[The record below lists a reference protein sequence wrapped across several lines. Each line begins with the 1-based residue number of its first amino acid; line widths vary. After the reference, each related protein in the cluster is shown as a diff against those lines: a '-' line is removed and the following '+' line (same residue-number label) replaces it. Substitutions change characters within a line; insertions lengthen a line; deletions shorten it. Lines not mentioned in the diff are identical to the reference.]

1 MAKKYGGYIR
11 RTGRS
16 VKRYRKA
23 GRVVV
28 LKTNPYRG
36 RQGLPEGGGTARY
49 YPSIPKVFKVAVPWH
64 FDTRHEIP
72 VGGLSIPD
80 GTTQTI
86 SAYWFLDP
94 LDLGQRVGP
103 PSTSTNPTSGI
114 SQFAYSPA
122 HWAFMSMFAEMRY
135 KTTTYDLEFTADWM
149 RSFVN
154 SSAAANFVQD
164 EPNVSLMVGVIPGN
178 YFRLTSTTFHNSSQ
192 AGQIFP
198 NPSQTE
204 IYDYYSI
211 LSQAPGAKQLF
222 LPTNG
227 NQDSR
232 KTCKLSIDAYEH
244 DGSTQVATASYTWDQ
259 SASRPTTT
267 MSWPNPQQRSWL
279 VVACRVRFVSY
290 SATTARPSLFIRIS
304 GKCTQHVS
312 YGDPI
317 PSSPYSPINTFT

>member
-49 YPSIPKVFKVAVPWH
+49 YPSIPRVFKVAVPWH

-80 GTTQTI
+80 ATTQTI
-86 SAYWFLDP
+86 SAYWFYDP
-94 LDLGQRVGP
+94 LDLSQRVGP

-114 SQFAYSPA
+114 SQFAYSSA

-164 EPNVSLMVGVIPGN
+164 EPNVSLMVGVLPGN

-198 NPSQTE
+198 NSSQTE

-211 LSQAPGAKQLF
+211 LSQTPGAKQLF

-244 DGSTQVATASYTWDQ
+244 DGSTQVATASYGWDQ

-290 SATTARPSLFIRIS
+290 SATTAKPSLFIRTS